1 MGIGGVVMPEL
12 LVVIVATDNEQRAVL
27 QVLVDGTS
35 VARTVHTCASFPMA
49 ASDPVTRRVHAAN
62 PDVTLVDIPADNPT
76 LAMRAIELLHQEMP
90 EAAIFAIG
98 NLNQPQIIV
107 NAMRAGAREFI
118 ERPTNTTD
126 MLEAFVRLTTAQRR
140 GRQEGIR
147 GKVFSIINAKG
158 GNGATTVA
166 VNLALAL
173 QSAYGQTALVD
184 LAPLGHAALHM
195 NLKPVF
201 NVADATR
208 NLHRMDA
215 SLLESF
221 MTRHTGGLQLLA
233 GTNVPAAV
241 DPSTAEFVRLF
252 DMLVTHYR
260 YVVVDASSRFDAA
273 SRLIASLSETVLL
286 VACSDVASL
295 WSAARVQQYLGETG
309 SRERVRLV
317 LNRFR
322 KVPGFSEAD
331 AEAAVGAKLI
341 WRIPNQYFAISGAI
355 DRGTP
360 VMDQRNS
367 EIARCFAGLAQELT
381 RNDADVKRATWSL
394 FKSV

>member
-1 MGIGGVVMPEL
+1 MPEL
-12 LVVIVATDNEQRAVL
+12 SVVVVATDNEQRTLL
-27 QVLVDGTS
+27 QVLVDGTT
-35 VARTVHTCASFPMA
+35 VARTVHTCASFPVA
-49 ASDPVTRRVHAAN
+49 AADPVTRRVRAAT
-62 PDVTLVDIPADNPT
+62 PDVTLVDIPADNPA
-76 LAMRAIELLHQEMP
+76 LALRAIELLHQEMP
-90 EAAIFAIG
+90 EGAIFAIG
-98 NLNQPQIIV
+98 TLTQPQVIV

-118 ERPTNTTD
+118 ERPTTTTD
-126 MLEAFVRLTTAQRR
+126 LLEAFVRLTTAQRKS
-140 GRQEGIR
+140 RQEGIR
-147 GKVFSIINAKG
+147 GKVFSVINAKG

-184 LAPLGHAALHM
+184 VAPLGHSSLHL
-195 NLKPVF
+195 NLKPAF
-201 NVADATR
+201 NVADAMR
-208 NLHRMDA
+208 NLHRMDS

-221 MTRHTGGLQLLA
+221 MTRHSNGLQLLA

-241 DPSTAEFVRLF
+241 DPTTAEFVRLF
-252 DMLVTHYR
+252 DMLVSHFR
-260 YVVVDASSRFDAA
+260 YVVVDVSSRFDAA

-295 WSAARVQQYLGETG
+295 WSAARVQQYLGEAG

-322 KVPGFSEAD
+322 KVPGFSESD
-331 AEAAVGAKLI
+331 AETAVGAKVL
-341 WRIPNQYFAISGAI
+341 WRVPNQYFAVSSAI

-381 RNDADVKRATWSL
+381 RNDAEVKRTAWSL

>member
-1 MGIGGVVMPEL
+1 MPEL
-12 LVVIVATDNEQRAVL
+12 TVVIVATDNEQRAVL

-35 VARTVHTCASFPMA
+35 VARTAHTCASFPVA
-49 ASDPVTRRVHAAN
+49 ASDPVTRRVRAAN

-76 LAMRAIELLHQEMP
+76 LALRAIELLRQEMN
-90 EAAIFAIG
+90 EAAIFAVG
-98 NLNQPQIIV
+98 NLNQPQVIV

-118 ERPTNTTD
+118 ERPTTTTD
-126 MLEAFVRLTTAQRR
+126 LLEAFVRLTTAQRR
-140 GRQEGIR
+140 GRQEGVR
-147 GKVFSIINAKG
+147 GKIFSVINAKG

-173 QSAYGQTALVD
+173 QSAHSQTALVD
-184 LAPLGHAALHM
+184 VAPLGHAALHM

-201 NVADATR
+201 SVADATR

-221 MTRHTGGLQLLA
+221 MTRHGSGLQLLA
-233 GTNVPAAV
+233 GTNVPATV

-252 DMLVTHYR
+252 DMLVTHFR

-295 WSAARVQQYLGETG
+295 WSAARVQQYLAETG
-309 SRERVRLV
+309 SPDRVRLV

-331 AEAAVGAKLI
+331 AEAAVGAKLL

-367 EIARCFAGLAQELT
+367 EIARCFSGLAQELT
-381 RNDADVKRATWSL
+381 RNDVDVKRTAWSL

>member
-1 MGIGGVVMPEL
+1 MPEL
-12 LVVIVATDNEQRAVL
+12 SVVIVATDNEQRALL
-27 QVLVDGTS
+27 QVLVDGTN
-35 VARTVHTCASFPMA
+35 VARTAHSCASFPVA
-49 ASDPVTRRVHAAN
+49 AADPVTRRVRAAN

-76 LAMRAIELLHQEMP
+76 QALRAIELLQQEMP

-98 NLNQPQIIV
+98 NLNQPQVIV

-126 MLEAFVRLTTAQRR
+126 LLEAFVRLTTAQRR
-140 GRQEGIR
+140 GRQEGLR
-147 GKVFSIINAKG
+147 GKVFSVINAKG

-173 QSAYGQTALVD
+173 QSAHGQSALVD

-201 NVADATR
+201 TVSDATR

-221 MTRHTGGLQLLA
+221 MTRHSGGLQLLA
-233 GTNVPAAV
+233 GSNIPAAL

-295 WSAARVQQYLGETG
+295 WSAARVHQYLSESG

-341 WRIPNQYFAISGAI
+341 WRVPNQYFAISTAI

-367 EIARCFAGLAQELT
+367 EMARCFASLAHELT
-381 RNDADVKRATWSL
+381 RNDIEVKRATWSL

>member
-1 MGIGGVVMPEL
+1 MPEL
-12 LVVIVATDNEQRAVL
+12 SVVIVATDNEQRAVL

-35 VARTVHTCASFPMA
+35 VARTVHTCASYPVA
-49 ASDPVTRRVHAAN
+49 ASDPVTRRVRSAN
-62 PDVTLVDIPADNPT
+62 PDVTLVDIPSDNPP
-76 LAMRAIELLHQEMP
+76 LALRAIELLHQEMP
-90 EAAIFAIG
+90 DAAIFAIG
-98 NLNQPQIIV
+98 SLNQPQVIV

-126 MLEAFVRLTTAQRR
+126 MLEAFVRLTSAQRR

-147 GKVFSIINAKG
+147 GKVFSVINAKG

-184 LAPLGHAALHM
+184 LAPLGHTALHM

-221 MTRHTGGLQLLA
+221 MTRHSGGLQLLA

-241 DPSTAEFVRLF
+241 DPSNAEFVRLF

-331 AEAAVGAKLI
+331 AETAVGAKLL

-381 RNDADVKRATWSL
+381 RNDADVKRAAWSL

>member
-1 MGIGGVVMPEL
+1 MPEL
-12 LVVIVATDNEQRAVL
+12 SVVIVATDNEQRAVL

-49 ASDPVTRRVHAAN
+49 ASDPVTRRVRSAN
-62 PDVTLVDIPADNPT
+62 PDVTLVDIPADNASQA
-76 LAMRAIELLHQEMP
+76 LRAIELLHQEMP
-90 EAAIFAIG
+90 EAAIFAVG
-98 NLNQPQIIV
+98 NLNQPQTIV
-107 NAMRAGAREFI
+107 NAMRSGAREFI
-118 ERPTNTTD
+118 ERPTTTTD
-126 MLEAFVRLTTAQRR
+126 LLEAFVRLTTAQRR
-140 GRQEGIR
+140 VRQEGPR
-147 GKVFSIINAKG
+147 GKVFSVINAKG
-158 GNGATTVA
+158 GNGSTTVA
-166 VNLALAL
+166 VNLAMAL
-173 QSAYGQTALVD
+173 QSAHGQTALVD
-184 LAPLGHAALHM
+184 LAPLGHAALHL

-215 SLLESF
+215 SLLDSF
-221 MTRHTGGLQLLA
+221 MTRHTGGLKLLA

-295 WSAARVQQYLGETG
+295 WSAARVQQYLGESG
-309 SRERVRLV
+309 SRDRVRLV

-322 KVPGFSEAD
+322 KIPGFSESD
-331 AEAAVGAKLI
+331 AEAATGVKLL
-341 WRIPNQYFAISGAI
+341 WKIPNQYVAVSNSI
-355 DRGTP
+355 DRGVP
-360 VMDQRNS
+360 VIQQNHS
-367 EIARCFAGLAQELT
+367 EVARSFTGLAATLT
-381 RNDADVKRATWSL
+381 EADESGKRTGWSL
-394 FKSV
+394 FKTV

>member
-1 MGIGGVVMPEL
+1 MPEL
-12 LVVIVATDNEQRAVL
+12 SVVIVATDNEQRAVM

-35 VARTVHTCASFPMA
+35 VARTVHTCASFPVA
-49 ASDPVTRRVHAAN
+49 ASDPVSRRVRTAN
-62 PDVTLVDIPADNPT
+62 PDVTLVDIPADNPQQA
-76 LAMRAIELLHQEMP
+76 LRAIELLHQEMP
-90 EAAIFAIG
+90 EGAIFAIG

-126 MLEAFVRLTTAQRR
+126 LLEAFVRLTTAQRR

-147 GKVFSIINAKG
+147 GKVFSVINAKG

-173 QSAYGQTALVD
+173 QSSAGQTALVD

-221 MTRHTGGLQLLA
+221 MTRHSGGLQLLA

-273 SRLIASLSETVLL
+273 SRLVASLSETVLL

-331 AEAAVGAKLI
+331 AEAAVGAVANSKPVFRGL
-341 WRIPNQYFAISGAI
+341 RR
-355 DRGTP
+355 DRS
-360 VMDQRNS
+360 RN
-367 EIARCFAGLAQELT
+367 AGDGPE
-381 RNDADVKRATWSL
+381 K
-394 FKSV
+394 F

>member
-1 MGIGGVVMPEL
+1 V
-12 LVVIVATDNEQRAVL
+12 
-27 QVLVDGTS
+27 
-35 VARTVHTCASFPMA
+35 RT
-49 ASDPVTRRVHAAN
+49 
-62 PDVTLVDIPADNPT
+62 L
-76 LAMRAIELLHQEMP
+76 
-90 EAAIFAIG
+90 
-98 NLNQPQIIV
+98 
-107 NAMRAGAREFI
+107 EFI

-126 MLEAFVRLTTAQRR
+126 LLEAFVRLTTAQRR

-147 GKVFSIINAKG
+147 GKVFSVINAKG

-173 QSAYGQTALVD
+173 QSSYGQTALVD

-221 MTRHTGGLQLLA
+221 MTRHNGGLQLLA

-331 AEAAVGAKLI
+331 AEAAVGAKLL
-341 WRIPNQYFAISGAI
+341 WRIPNQYFAVSGAI

-381 RNDADVKRATWSL
+381 RNDADVKRAAWSL

>member
-1 MGIGGVVMPEL
+1 MPEL
-12 LVVIVATDNEQRAVL
+12 SVVIVATDNEQRALL
-27 QVLVDGTS
+27 QVLVDGTT
-35 VARTVHTCASFPMA
+35 VARTVHSCASFPVA
-49 ASDPVTRRVHAAN
+49 ASDPVTRRVRAAN
-62 PDVTLVDIPADNPT
+62 PDVTLVDIPADNPS
-76 LAMRAIELLHQEMP
+76 LALRAIELMHQEMP
-90 EAAIFAIG
+90 EGAIFAVGI
-98 NLNQPQIIV
+98 LNQPQVIV

-126 MLEAFVRLTTAQRR
+126 LLEAFVRLTSAQRR
-140 GRQEGIR
+140 GRQEGLR
-147 GKVFSIINAKG
+147 GKVFSVINAKG

-173 QSAYGQTALVD
+173 QFAYGQTALID
-184 LAPLGHAALHM
+184 LAPLGHTALHM

-201 NVADATR
+201 TVSDATR

-221 MTRHTGGLQLLA
+221 MTRHSGGLQLLA
-233 GTNVPAAV
+233 GSNIPAAL

-252 DMLVTHYR
+252 DMLVSHYR

-273 SRLIASLSETVLL
+273 TRLIASLSETVLL

-295 WSAARVQQYLGETG
+295 WSAARVHQYLGESG
-309 SRERVRLV
+309 GRERVRLV

-331 AEAAVGAKLI
+331 AETAVGAKMI
-341 WRIPNQYFAISGAI
+341 WRVPNQYFAVSSAI

-381 RNDADVKRATWSL
+381 RNDAEVKRTAWSL

>member
-1 MGIGGVVMPEL
+1 MAEL
-12 LVVIVATDNEQRAVL
+12 SVVIVATDNEQRSVL
-27 QVLVDGTS
+27 QQLVDGTS
-35 VARTVHTCASFPMA
+35 VARTVHTCATFPVA
-49 ASDPVTRRVHAAN
+49 ASDPVTRRVRAAN
-62 PDVTLVDIPADNPT
+62 PDVTLVDIPADNPP
-76 LAMRAIELLHQEMP
+76 LALRSIEMLHQEMP
-90 EAAIFAIG
+90 DTAIFAIG
-98 NLNQPQIIV
+98 NLNQPQVIV

-118 ERPTNTTD
+118 ERPTNTSD
-126 MLEAFVRLTTAQRR
+126 LIDAFVRLQTAQRR

-147 GKVFSIINAKG
+147 GKVFSVINAKG

-173 QSAYGQTALVD
+173 QSANGQTALVD
-184 LAPLGHAALHM
+184 MAPLGHAALHM

-221 MTRHTGGLQLLA
+221 MTRHSSGLQLLA
-233 GTNVPAAV
+233 GTNIPAAV
-241 DPSTAEFVRLF
+241 DPSTAEFVKLF

-260 YVVVDASSRFDAA
+260 YVVVDASSRFDSA
-273 SRLIASLSETVLL
+273 SRLIASLSESVLL

-331 AEAAVGAKLI
+331 AEAAVGAKLL
-341 WRIPNQYFAISGAI
+341 WRIPNQYFAVSGAI

-360 VMDQRNS
+360 VMDQRTS
-367 EIARCFAGLAQELT
+367 EIARCFSGLAQELT
-381 RNDADVKRATWSL
+381 RNDADVKRAAWSL

>member
-1 MGIGGVVMPEL
+1 MPEL
-12 LVVIVATDNEQRAVL
+12 SVVIVATDSEQRALL

-35 VARTVHTCASFPMA
+35 VARTVHTCANFPVA
-49 ASDPVTRRVHAAN
+49 GADPVTRRVRTAN
-62 PDVTLVDIPADNPT
+62 PDVILVDIPVDNSQFS
-76 LAMRAIELLHQEMP
+76 LRAIELLHQEVP
-90 EAAIFAIG
+90 ESAIFAIG
-98 NLNQPQIIV
+98 NLSQPQVIV

-118 ERPTNTTD
+118 ERPTTTTD
-126 MLEAFVRLTTAQRR
+126 LLEAFVRLTTAQRR
-140 GRQEGIR
+140 SRQEGLR
-147 GKVFSIINAKG
+147 GKVFSVINAKG

-173 QSAYGQTALVD
+173 QAAYGQTALID

-195 NLKPVF
+195 NLKPAF
-201 NVADATR
+201 TVADATR

-221 MTRHTGGLQLLA
+221 MTRHSGGLQLLA
-233 GTNVPAAV
+233 GTNMPAAM

-252 DMLVTHYR
+252 DMLVSHYR
-260 YVVVDASSRFDAA
+260 YVVVDSSSRFDAA
-273 SRLIASLSETVLL
+273 TRLIASLSENVLL

-309 SRERVRLV
+309 SRERVRLI

-322 KVPGFSEAD
+322 KVPGFSEED
-331 AEAAVGAKLI
+331 AEAAVGAKVL
-341 WRIPNQYFAISGAI
+341 WRVPNQYFAISSAI

-367 EIARCFAGLAQELT
+367 EIARSFAGLAQELT
-381 RNDADVKRATWSL
+381 RNDADVKRAAWSL